1 MRKTALLLVSSVF
14 AASAF
19 GLPALADKGPHMFE
33 RADAD
38 GDGFVSKQEFAATR
52 DAMFQRIDANK
63 DGVLSQDEL
72 AKARENWHQKMGK
85 AAPDQSQVQPGTQAQ
100 PQPQA
105 QNGQPGQQPGKE
117 RHNFM
122 QRADTNQDGQISS
135 TEFAAMGEKMF
146 ARLDDNGDGKIAKD
160 EVPHHRKRLPEEQ
173 PAQ

>member
-1 MRKTALLLVSSVF
+1 MRKTTLLLLSSVF

-33 RADAD
+33 RADTD

-52 DAMFQRIDANK
+52 DTMFQRIDANK

-72 AKARENWHQKMGK
+72 QKARENWHQKMGK

-105 QNGQPGQQPGKE
+105 QAKAMPRMQAAAVSSRKPGRVMRSSMRQPGAGTGGRE
-117 RHNFM
+117 SESM
-122 QRADTNQDGQISS
+122 ALS
-135 TEFAAMGEKMF
+135 
-146 ARLDDNGDGKIAKD
+146 
-160 EVPHHRKRLPEEQ
+160 
-173 PAQ
+173 

>member
-1 MRKTALLLVSSVF
+1 MRKTTLLLLSSVF

-19 GLPALADKGPHMFE
+19 GLPALADKGPHMFD
-33 RADAD
+33 RADTD

-52 DAMFQRIDANK
+52 DTMFQRIDANK
-63 DGVLSQDEL
+63 DGVLTQDEL
-72 AKARENWHQKMGK
+72 QAARENWRQKMGK
-85 AAPDQSQVQPGTQAQ
+85 VAPDQSQVQPGTQN
-100 PQPQA
+100 QA
-105 QNGQPGQQPGKE
+105 QNQQPGELPGKE

-135 TEFAAMGEKMF
+135 AEFAAMGEKMF

>member
-1 MRKTALLLVSSVF
+1 MRKTTLLLLSSVF

-33 RADAD
+33 RADTD
-38 GDGFVSKQEFAATR
+38 GDGFVTKQEFAATR

-63 DGVLSQDEL
+63 DGVLTQDEL
-72 AKARENWHQKMGK
+72 QKAREDWRQKMGK

-100 PQPQA
+100 GQNQA
-105 QNGQPGQQPGKE
+105 QAQQPGKE

-122 QRADTNQDGQISS
+122 QRADTNQDGQISAA
-135 TEFAAMGEKMF
+135 EFAAMGEKMF